1 MGLPDLLTYWMQH
14 LVASSFMVL
23 NSSTGIPS
31 HPLDVLTAGTEF
43 LTASVP
49 EWFATLPSSG
59 SRVGRALRCGRSR
72 WVARLTAS
80 VILQVPLPRQG
91 SDPWRGIIITDTDF
105 CVCVIRDLWFYPC
118 PFIVTFLRLVMT
130 EFSVFCVLNEFLL
143 IMTEFS
149 AGTLCFKWVPLYI
162 FKNLPVRD
170 SMLFCLPLS
179 LADFT

>member
-43 LTASVP
+43 LTASVL
-49 EWFATLPSSG
+49 EWFAALPSSG
-59 SRVGRALRCGRSR
+59 SRVGRALWCGRSR

-80 VILQVPLPRQG
+80 VIPQVPLPRQG
-91 SDPWRGIIITDTDF
+91 SDPWRGITTTDTDS

-118 PFIVTFLRLVMT
+118 PFIVTFLRLIDYDWIL
-130 EFSVFCVLNEFLL
+130 S
-143 IMTEFS
+143 I
-149 AGTLCFKWVPLYI
+149 LCFKWVPLYI
-162 FKNLPVRD
+162 FKILPVRD
-170 SMLFCLPLS
+170 MLFCLPLS

>member
-31 HPLDVLTAGTEF
+31 RPLDVLTAGTEF
-43 LTASVP
+43 LTASVL
-49 EWFATLPSSG
+49 EWFAALPSSG

-91 SDPWRGIIITDTDF
+91 GDPWRGITTTDTDS
-105 CVCVIRDLWFYPC
+105 CYSGP
-118 PFIVTFLRLVMT
+118 
-130 EFSVFCVLNEFLL
+130 L
-143 IMTEFS
+143 ILSLPIYCYFFETGYDWILS
-149 AGTLCFKWVPLYI
+149 ILCFKWVPIDYDWI
-162 FKNLPVRD
+162 
-170 SMLFCLPLS
+170 LS
-179 LADFT
+179 RYFVF